1 MMVKKNS
8 LYLPLIQAIAII
20 INQSMRK
27 LELIDKTQIAN
38 FKLQAFILEDANLLK
53 AFAIFIDDNVDPFML
68 FQQRE
73 ANKLIEIIVYEE
85 QLEYLQSKNEVDDSN
100 AKSNYKK
107 LQDFVLNA
115 ENIAKE
121 SVFKDKK
128 LEYLA
133 DTKAIKRIKQAL
145 HIHED

>member
-1 MMVKKNS
+1 MVKKNS

-133 DTKAIKRIKQAL
+133 DTKAIKRIKQAF

>member
-1 MMVKKNS
+1 
-8 LYLPLIQAIAII
+8 
-20 INQSMRK
+20 MRK

-133 DTKAIKRIKQAL
+133 DTKAIKRIKQAF